1 MCAKPACEVLVLR
14 TCSRMGLAWTELH
27 GHRWVRLTLL
37 PAVRAVERLATSKE
51 NNILLARSHHLLGD
65 LYCVHDAPIA
75 SLRAYRRALR
85 SNGREVGLL
94 QDIADVLFM
103 VGQYEESAAYEEK
116 QRALDGADSR
126 DLSRTARNSHR
137 RETPLFVAG
146 DPLWIA
152 SEKLARGQAPSAL
165 RILQNVPGQRAKQIR
180 ARAFGASGDVGG
192 VMAEVT
198 RLMKGTGK
206 ISWCSTDWF
215 YMPGQLWD
223 EPTFWEAMLTMVPRF
238 SNLGLNSPSSEI
250 QGPPELL
257 SGAPP
262 VPWHRVYRYAIEFH
276 LARTR
281 ADAVA
286 LRELLRNFPRWI
298 DCRVALHCLRRTG
311 EPPTQNDLLLEY
323 SKWRGKLEKG
333 RVKGAP

>member
-1 MCAKPACEVLVLR
+1 MCEKRACEVRVLQ
-14 TCSRMGLAWTELH
+14 TCSQMGLAWTELH
-27 GHRWVRLTLL
+27 GHRWIRSTLL
-37 PAVRAVERLATSKE
+37 PAVRAVERLATSQE
-51 NNILLARSHHLLGD
+51 SNILLARAHHLLGD

-85 SNGREVGLL
+85 LNRRGGGLL

-103 VGQYEESAAYEEK
+103 VGRYAESAAYEEES
-116 QRALDGADSR
+116 RAVHGGDSR
-126 DLSRTARNSHR
+126 DILQISRGSHR
-137 RETPLFVAG
+137 RKKPLFVAG

-152 SEKLARGQAPSAL
+152 SENLACGQAASAL
-165 RILQNVPGQRAKQIR
+165 RLLQNVRGQRAKQIR
-180 ARAFGASGDVGG
+180 ARAFWALEDAGG

-198 RLMKGTGK
+198 RLIRGTGK

-238 SNLGLNSPSSEI
+238 SNLGLNSPTSEI

-257 SGAPP
+257 SGAPT

-281 ADAVA
+281 ADAVT
-286 LRELLRNFPRWI
+286 LRELLRRFPRWI
-298 DCRVALHCLRRTG
+298 DCRVALHCLRRTE
-311 EPPTQNDLLLEY
+311 EPPTQNDLLLEH
-323 SKWRGKLEKG
+323 S
-333 RVKGAP
+333 KGAEEDKKRRHP